1 MDGID
6 FREIQNIQKK
16 YRKSVDFSEF
26 LRIIRSCMDMQTDC
40 QSTGDIRPSEMARH
54 RVVVGAKQL
63 RKALL
68 SGSAQQVYL
77 ARNADPALTEP
88 IAALCQNHNVPY
100 TWVKSKTE
108 LGQACGIEVGA
119 AAAATVK

>member
-1 MDGID
+1 
-6 FREIQNIQKK
+6 
-16 YRKSVDFSEF
+16 
-26 LRIIRSCMDMQTDC
+26 MQTDC
-40 QSTGDIRPSEMARH
+40 QSTGDIRPCEMARH

-77 ARNADPALTEP
+77 ARNADPILTEP
-88 IAALCQNHNVPY
+88 IKELCQLYNVPF
-100 TWVKSKTE
+100 TWVRSKTE

>member
-1 MDGID
+1 
-6 FREIQNIQKK
+6 
-16 YRKSVDFSEF
+16 
-26 LRIIRSCMDMQTDC
+26 MQTDC
-40 QSTGDIRPSEMARH
+40 QSTGDIRPCEMARH

-77 ARNADPALTEP
+77 ASNADPALTEP
-88 IAALCQNHNVPY
+88 IAALCQLHSVPIK
-100 TWVKSKTE
+100 WVKSKTA

-119 AAAATVK
+119 AAAATLK

>member
-1 MDGID
+1 
-6 FREIQNIQKK
+6 
-16 YRKSVDFSEF
+16 
-26 LRIIRSCMDMQTDC
+26 MQTDC
-40 QSTGDIRPSEMARH
+40 QSTGDIRPCEMARH

-88 IAALCQNHNVPY
+88 IAALCQIHNVPFA
-100 TWVKSKTE
+100 WVKSMTE
-108 LGQACGIEVGA
+108 LGRACGIEVGA

>member
-1 MDGID
+1 
-6 FREIQNIQKK
+6 
-16 YRKSVDFSEF
+16 
-26 LRIIRSCMDMQTDC
+26 MDMQTDC
-40 QSTGDIRPSEMARH
+40 QSTGDIRPSEIARH

-77 ARNADPALTEP
+77 AKNADPALTEP
-88 IAALCQNHNVPY
+88 IAELCQNYNVPF
-100 TWVKSKTE
+100 TWVKSMSE

>member
-1 MDGID
+1 MDT
-6 FREIQNIQKK
+6 
-16 YRKSVDFSEF
+16 
-26 LRIIRSCMDMQTDC
+26 QTDC
-40 QSTGDIRPSEMARH
+40 KSMGDIRPSEMARH

-88 IAALCQNHNVPY
+88 ISELCQIHNVPFA
-100 TWVKSKTE
+100 WVKSMTE
-108 LGQACGIEVGA
+108 LGRACGIEVGA

>member
-1 MDGID
+1 
-6 FREIQNIQKK
+6 
-16 YRKSVDFSEF
+16 
-26 LRIIRSCMDMQTDC
+26 MDMQTDC

-88 IAALCQNHNVPY
+88 IAALCQNYNVPY
-100 TWVKSKTE
+100 TWIKSMTE
-108 LGQACGIEVGA
+108 LGHACGIEVGA

>member
-1 MDGID
+1 MH
-6 FREIQNIQKK
+6 
-16 YRKSVDFSEF
+16 
-26 LRIIRSCMDMQTDC
+26 TDC
-40 QSTGDIRPSEMARH
+40 QSTGDIRPCQIAKQ

-88 IAALCQNHNVPY
+88 IAELCQIHKVPF
-100 TWVKSKTE
+100 TWVKSMAE
-108 LGQACGIEVGA
+108 LGRACGIEVGA

>member
-1 MDGID
+1 MDT
-6 FREIQNIQKK
+6 
-16 YRKSVDFSEF
+16 
-26 LRIIRSCMDMQTDC
+26 QTDC
-40 QSTGDIRPSEMARH
+40 QSTGDIRPSEIARH

-77 ARNADPALTEP
+77 ARNADPEMTEP
-88 IAALCQNHNVPY
+88 LCELCQFYNVPF
-100 TWVKSKTE
+100 TWVASKTA

-119 AAAATVK
+119 AAAAVLK

>member
-1 MDGID
+1 
-6 FREIQNIQKK
+6 
-16 YRKSVDFSEF
+16 
-26 LRIIRSCMDMQTDC
+26 MQTDC

-77 ARNADPALTEP
+77 AKNADPALTEP
-88 IAALCQNHNVPY
+88 IAELCQNYNVPF
-100 TWVKSKTE
+100 TWVKSMTE

>member
-1 MDGID
+1 
-6 FREIQNIQKK
+6 
-16 YRKSVDFSEF
+16 
-26 LRIIRSCMDMQTDC
+26 MQTDC
-40 QSTGDIRPSEMARH
+40 QSIGDIRPCEIAAH

-77 ARNADPALTEP
+77 ARNADPAMTEP
-88 IAALCQNHNVPY
+88 LCALCQLYNVPF